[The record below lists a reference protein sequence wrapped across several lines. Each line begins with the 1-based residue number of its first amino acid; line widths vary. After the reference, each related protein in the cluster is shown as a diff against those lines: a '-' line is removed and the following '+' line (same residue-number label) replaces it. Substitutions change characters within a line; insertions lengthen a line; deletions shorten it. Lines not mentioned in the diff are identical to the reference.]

1 MHTIRRDP
9 QEYGYDR
16 SRWTLTMVIET
27 LTWLELN
34 SRSGIC
40 KLLKRLGIRWKMG
53 RDYVHSPD
61 KHYNEKLGLIELAKQ
76 FVYAEPDRYVLLY
89 LDELSYY
96 RQPEPTFAYESV
108 GKVQP
113 LARRS
118 YHSNTR
124 SRVIGALDLISGK
137 VLHRQR
143 SKIGVREISEFYQ
156 EIANEYANAD
166 TIFVVQDNW
175 PIHFHPD
182 VLARLQPQEFSY
194 PPNLPKNWPKEP
206 SRKAVHDDLPIQIL
220 CLPTYASWCNPIEK
234 LWRWLRQ
241 DILYLHRQSD
251 EWPELKQRVSQFLYR
266 FRDGSPELLQYTGL
280 SIRDGP

>member
-1 MHTIRRDP
+1 M
-9 QEYGYDR
+9 
-16 SRWTLTMVIET
+16 
-27 LTWLELN
+27 
-34 SRSGIC
+34 
-40 KLLKRLGIRWKMG
+40 
-53 RDYVHSPD
+53 
-61 KHYNEKLGLIELAKQ
+61 
-76 FVYAEPDRYVLLY
+76 
-89 LDELSYY
+89 
-96 RQPEPTFAYESV
+96 
-108 GKVQP
+108 
-113 LARRS
+113 
-118 YHSNTR
+118 
-124 SRVIGALDLISGK
+124 IGTLDLISGK
-137 VLHRQR
+137 VLHKQR

-182 VLARLQPQEFSY
+182 VLARLQPQEFPY

>member
-1 MHTIRRDP
+1 
-9 QEYGYDR
+9 
-16 SRWTLTMVIET
+16 MVIET

-76 FVYAEPDRYVLLY
+76 FVYAKPDRYVLLY

-124 SRVIGALDLISGK
+124 SRVIGTLDLISGK
-137 VLHRQR
+137 VLHKQR

-182 VLARLQPQEFSY
+182 VLARLQPQEFPY